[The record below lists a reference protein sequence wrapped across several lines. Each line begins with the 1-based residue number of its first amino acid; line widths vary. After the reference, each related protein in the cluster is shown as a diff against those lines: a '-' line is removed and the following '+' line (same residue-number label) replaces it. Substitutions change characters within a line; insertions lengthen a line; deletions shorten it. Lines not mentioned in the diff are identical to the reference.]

1 MGFVAVVLGSN
12 AELAKARL
20 DSVNLSNL
28 HSFSLAMQGRGCGII
43 RGLCPALV
51 GNQGTLSKEN
61 TNEAGNSS
69 RIC

>member
-1 MGFVAVVLGSN
+1 MNKTKAP
-12 AELAKARL
+12 ARRKARP

-28 HSFSLAMQGRGCGII
+28 HGFSLAMWGRGCGII

-69 RIC
+69 RIR

>member
-1 MGFVAVVLGSN
+1 MNKTKAP
-12 AELAKARL
+12 ARRKARP

-28 HSFSLAMQGRGCGII
+28 HSFSLAMRGRSCGII

-69 RIC
+69 RIR